1 MQRRNGLFDG
11 EDVPGGHVLG
21 IRSVVRNG
29 REHRERDPRR
39 WPVRC
44 QQGGGSACQARQD
57 RPQDETNNNDHCPRS
72 PVHCRVLLPRAGQ
85 RTDSGC
91 WFSRGPRQDQP
102 LGSTPA
108 LADMAQSLHE
118 HSCHALV
125 EAWLLPRDG
134 LADESYG
141 REDFPGR
148 DVLARVPARYRPG
161 QERAERRL
169 ELVEETL
176 REAIVGGVTGVQ
188 RGGETALGGDE
199 FREAL
204 GPPQERVPW
213 AQCGPERCG
222 SVDALVDLVLHY
234 GDDEVGPAR
243 EMPVQRADAHSR
255 TIGDLLRGR
264 VHAAVCE
271 HGLGGL
277 H

>member
-1 MQRRNGLFDG
+1 MTCGAPGISLGLVGFRVAACCCP
-11 EDVPGGHVLG
+11 ELA
-21 IRSVVRNG
+21 
-29 REHRERDPRR
+29 
-39 WPVRC
+39 
-44 QQGGGSACQARQD
+44 SA
-57 RPQDETNNNDHCPRS
+57 
-72 PVHCRVLLPRAGQ
+72 
-85 RTDSGC
+85 DSGLLVQP
-91 WFSRGPRQDQP
+91 RGAAGPAT
-102 LGSTPA
+102 GSTPV
-108 LADMAQSLHE
+108 LANMAQSLHE
-118 HSCHALV
+118 HSCHALI
-125 EAWLLPRDG
+125 EAWLLAGDG

-188 RGGETALGGDE
+188 RGGEPALGGDE

-204 GPPQERVPW
+204 GPPQERVPRT
-213 AQCGPERCG
+213 QCGPECRG

-264 VHAAVCE
+264 VHAAVRE